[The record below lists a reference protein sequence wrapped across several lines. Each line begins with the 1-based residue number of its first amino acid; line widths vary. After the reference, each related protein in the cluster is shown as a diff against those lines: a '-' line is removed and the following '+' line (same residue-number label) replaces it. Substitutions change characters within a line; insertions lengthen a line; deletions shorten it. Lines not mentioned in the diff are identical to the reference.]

1 MYERFQ
7 DHAEF
12 LTIYIKEAHPDDE
25 WQMDVNL
32 KEEVCYVQPKT
43 TAQRVAIANDFSRRF
58 KFPLPLA
65 VDDISNPA
73 EQAFAAW
80 PERLYVIGEDGKIVY
95 KGGLGPF
102 DYKPEEVRAWLEAR
116 FPSAVATR

>member
-1 MYERFQ
+1 MFERFK

-32 KEEVCYVQPKT
+32 KEDVCYVQPKSL
-43 TAQRVAIANDFSRRF
+43 AQRVAIANDFSRRF

-65 VDDISNPA
+65 VDTMDNA
-73 EQAFAAW
+73 ADETFGAW

-95 KGGLGPF
+95 QGGLGPW

-116 FPSAVATR
+116 F